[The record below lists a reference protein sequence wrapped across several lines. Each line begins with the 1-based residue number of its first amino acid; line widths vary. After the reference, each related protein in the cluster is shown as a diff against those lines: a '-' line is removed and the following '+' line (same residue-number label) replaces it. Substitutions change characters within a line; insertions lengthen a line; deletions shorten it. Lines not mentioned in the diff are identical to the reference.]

1 MIYHEHARAK
11 VIYSHTIPEVMS
23 DDIEVLIRKYALQ
36 NAVFFKGK
44 ANPKAIVGKI
54 LGECPEYRSKAAEV
68 TVLINSIVADVNAM
82 GLEAQTKALEEVDP
96 NMLVK
101 EKKERKYEL
110 PDLDNVNGPV
120 VMRIAPG
127 PSGPLHIGHT
137 RVSILNDEYV
147 KRYGGKLICRFEDT
161 NPEKIDPD
169 AYTMIPE
176 DLDWLGV
183 KVHENVI
190 QSDRFE
196 IYYDYTRKLIEMGH
210 GYVCTCDADHW
221 RELKEKKHACPCR
234 DLPVEEQME
243 RFDKFLSGGYEDGE
257 AIAVIKTAIDHPNPA
272 VRDFVALRL
281 VRHPHPR
288 VGTKYIAYPMMNLSV
303 AIDDHLMGMTHVIR
317 GKDHLNNTYRQEYI
331 YDYFGWKKPTFY
343 HYGLV
348 NIPDTVLK
356 TSLIKKSI
364 ADGEY
369 TGWNDV
375 RTGTVRA
382 LERRGITPEAIRRYW
397 VESGIKPIDIQFSW
411 DNLFAMNRDVID
423 CNANRYFFVQDPVR
437 YDIEGID
444 VIEGKAPLHPDHPE
458 RGNREYKLDGA
469 KTVFISSV
477 DSALFSESGK
487 IRLKDLCNIDY
498 SMPAKYSGSDVSIL
512 KKGFKAVQWVGRES
526 AEAKILMPDGS
537 VLKGL
542 VESSI
547 FDEKNDMVQF
557 ERLGFAKIENN
568 DPKGFVAVFA
578 HR

>member
-1 MIYHEHARAK
+1 MADNVE
-11 VIYSHTIPEVMS
+11 S
-23 DDIEVLIRKYALQ
+23 LIRKYALQ

-54 LGECPEYRSKAAEV
+54 LGECPEYRTKVQEI
-68 TVLINSIVADVNAM
+68 TETINAIVADVNAM
-82 GLEAQTKALEEVDP
+82 DPEAQKKALEEIDP
-96 NMLVK
+96 SMLVK

-110 PDLDNVNGPV
+110 PDLENVDGKV

-147 KRYGGKLICRFEDT
+147 KRYGGTLICRFEDT

-169 AYTMIPE
+169 AYDMIPE

-183 KVHENVI
+183 KVHKTVT

-221 RELKEKKHACPCR
+221 RELKEQKKACPCR
-234 DLPVEEQME
+234 DLSVEEQLE
-243 RFDKFLSGGYEDGE
+243 RFDRFMSGGYKEGE

-272 VRDFVALRL
+272 IRDFVALRL
-281 VRHPHPR
+281 VDHPHPLT
-288 VGTKYIAYPMMNLSV
+288 GNKYIAYPMMNLSV
-303 AIDDHLMGMTHVIR
+303 AIDDHLLGMTHVIR
-317 GKDHLNNTYRQEYI
+317 GKDHLNNTFRQEYI
-331 YDYFGWKKPTFY
+331 YDYFGWKKPVFH

-356 TSLIKKSI
+356 TSLIKQSI
-364 ADGEY
+364 KAGEY
-369 TGWNDV
+369 SGWDDV

-382 LERRGITPEAIRRYW
+382 LKRRGIRPEAIRRYW

-423 CNANRYFFVQDPVR
+423 TDANRYFFVQDPVR
-437 YDIEGID
+437 YDIEGVDEI
-444 VIEGKAPLHPDHPE
+444 VGKAPLHPDHPE
-458 RGNREYKLDGA
+458 RGNREYRIDGP
-469 KTVFISSV
+469 KTVFISSE
-477 DSALFSESGK
+477 DSVTFKDAGK

-498 SMPAKYSGSDVSIL
+498 ATPAKYSGTDVSIL
-512 KKGFKAVQWVGRES
+512 KKGFRAVQWVGRDSTEGR
-526 AEAKILMPDGS
+526 ILMPDGT
-537 VLKGL
+537 VLNGL
-542 VESSI
+542 VENAI
-547 FDEKNDMVQF
+547 LNEKNDMVQF
-557 ERLGFAKIENN
+557 ERIGFARLENR
-568 DPKGFVAVFA
+568 DPKSFTAVFA